1 MNQKVRASR
10 SPNLEG
16 LTPAQLDHVMCVY
29 PEIRGSMADFLRQG
43 VEVFFYRQDEV
54 EEVPPVAIAV
64 SRNPGYWIDCVETEN
79 AALALVAK
87 LGVTVALSGSQA
99 T

>member
-43 VEVFFYRQDEV
+43 
-54 EEVPPVAIAV
+54 AIEG
-64 SRNPGYWIDCVETEN
+64 PW
-79 AALALVAK
+79 
-87 LGVTVALSGSQA
+87 A
-99 T
+99 TAERRYTTAG